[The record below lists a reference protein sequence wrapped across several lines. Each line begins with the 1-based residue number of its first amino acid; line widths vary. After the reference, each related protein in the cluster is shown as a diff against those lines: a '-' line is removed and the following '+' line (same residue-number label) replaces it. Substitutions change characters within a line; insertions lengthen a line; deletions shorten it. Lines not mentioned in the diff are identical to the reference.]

1 MLQRVSKNKCSLP
14 LFHHDFLKRI
24 SAGEHVDVALRV
36 GLGRLSST
44 EQSIFNDI
52 YRKFDAKRKEIQEEW
67 QAKDQEY
74 YYTVRQKL
82 LESEQCAEYM
92 NGTLPLNLFQR
103 TFEHGYPLFY
113 LAVAVQMFG
122 REKVTKLSVF

>member
-1 MLQRVSKNKCSLP
+1 MLEIVSENKCSLP
-14 LFHHDFLKRI
+14 LFHHDFLKQI

-52 YRKFDAKRKEIQEEW
+52 YRKFDAKRKEIQEEL
-67 QAKDQEY
+67 QARDQDY
-74 YYTVRQKL
+74 YYTVRKKL
-82 LESEQCAEYM
+82 LESEQCAEYT
-92 NGTLPLNLFQR
+92 NGILPLNLFQR

-122 REKVTKLSVF
+122 REKVTTLSVF